1 MSLIAGAR
9 LGPYEVVGPLGS
21 GGMGEVYRAR
31 DSRLQRDVA
40 IKVLPE
46 ALASDAEHLARLQRE
61 ARMLGALNHP
71 NIAIIHGLDESNGV
85 YALVLE
91 LVEGPTLADR
101 LRGGPLELDE
111 TLRIANQLAD
121 ALEAAHAAG
130 IIHRDLKPS
139 NIKIRPDGTVK
150 VLDFGLA
157 KPLESRAPNP
167 DDSPTLTA
175 VGATRHGTILGTAA
189 YMSPEQARGQ
199 IVDKR
204 TDIWAFGCV
213 LYEMLTGGRPFA
225 GKDVTETLAFVI
237 TREPD
242 WTNLP
247 AGTPAAV
254 RRLLQR
260 ALEKDQRRRL
270 ADVADARIELEEA
283 RRPPPDL
290 IVEHPSARL
299 QARERLVWI
308 VAVSALALVSLI
320 AGVRALRPRTA
331 PPETRVDIAAP
342 ETNDATSFAVSPDG
356 RKIVFLAAGDK
367 GSQLWLR
374 DLGAELAK
382 PLGGTAD
389 ARLPFWSPDSR
400 SIGFSADAQLKRIDL
415 DSGSVRGLA
424 GAPVFLGGSWNQSGD
439 ILFVPNANAGVL
451 RVSASGGEAVPA
463 TRVEAGLGHHSPS
476 FLPDG
481 RHFFVYVAG
490 PAAVRGIH
498 LGELGTETTRRLFDA
513 DTGGFSGPHDTILF
527 TRQNTAYAQLLDPAQ
542 LTVVGE
548 PVAVAQ
554 NVVVMPFANS
564 SHAALTASIA
574 GPIVYRT
581 GPPAGRDRCS
591 SHGSIAPARRCR
603 SSGIRCRWP

>member
-9 LGPYEVVGPLGS
+9 LGPYEIVGPLGS

-31 DSRLQRDVA
+31 DNRLQRDVA
-40 IKVLPE
+40 IKVLPD
-46 ALASDAEHLARLQRE
+46 ALATDAEHLARLQRE
-61 ARMLGALNHP
+61 ARMLAALNHP

-121 ALEAAHAAG
+121 ALEAAHVAG

-167 DDSPTLTA
+167 DVSPTLTA

-270 ADVADARIELEEA
+270 ADVADARIELE
-283 RRPPPDL
+283 
-290 IVEHPSARL
+290 
-299 QARERLVWI
+299 
-308 VAVSALALVSLI
+308 
-320 AGVRALRPRTA
+320 
-331 PPETRVDIAAP
+331 
-342 ETNDATSFAVSPDG
+342 DA
-356 RKIVFLAAGDK
+356 
-367 GSQLWLR
+367 
-374 DLGAELAK
+374 
-382 PLGGTAD
+382 
-389 ARLPFWSPDSR
+389 
-400 SIGFSADAQLKRIDL
+400 
-415 DSGSVRGLA
+415 
-424 GAPVFLGGSWNQSGD
+424 
-439 ILFVPNANAGVL
+439 
-451 RVSASGGEAVPA
+451 
-463 TRVEAGLGHHSPS
+463 
-476 FLPDG
+476 
-481 RHFFVYVAG
+481 
-490 PAAVRGIH
+490 
-498 LGELGTETTRRLFDA
+498 
-513 DTGGFSGPHDTILF
+513 
-527 TRQNTAYAQLLDPAQ
+527 
-542 LTVVGE
+542 
-548 PVAVAQ
+548 
-554 NVVVMPFANS
+554 
-564 SHAALTASIA
+564 
-574 GPIVYRT
+574 
-581 GPPAGRDRCS
+581 
-591 SHGSIAPARRCR
+591 
-603 SSGIRCRWP
+603 